1 MRQLL
6 ADCREML
13 TEQVQ
18 YRELLYEMTRRDL
31 VLRYKQT
38 IMGFGWAVFMPLV
51 NTAVFSVIFTRVA
64 PIETPVPY
72 PLFAY
77 CGLLAWNFSAST
89 MRALWHPSRATP
101 SGRRFLAGD
110 LPSSPA
116 MLWRPWIWR
125 SGAPSPSR

>member
-1 MRQLL
+1 MGAWRDPCLPQHPLDGRMTQLMT
-6 ADCREML
+6 DCREML

-31 VLRYKQT
+31 LIRYKQT

-64 PIETPVPY
+64 PIATDVPY

-89 MRALWHPSRATP
+89 LRAAV
-101 SGRRFLAGD
+101 
-110 LPSSPA
+110 SSLTSNAALVTKVYFP
-116 MLWRPWIWR
+116 
-125 SGAPSPSR
+125 